1 MLGIRYFKA
10 PPTTWV
16 ALFRNG
22 KPSREGPGLSFLYF
36 APSATLVAVPVATS
50 DLPFAF
56 TEIAADFQTVT
67 VQGQVSWRVAEPSKL
82 AAALDF
88 SVDAHGAYRSEDP
101 EKLRERLLAT
111 TQVLVR
117 AEIQK
122 LPLRQALGATERI
135 TAEVLP
141 KLKAAEALTSL
152 GIETLALSIL
162 SIRPTPETARAL
174 EAEAREALQRQS
186 DLAIY
191 ERRNSAVEQER
202 RIKESELSTEIA
214 VEEKKRRIRETQI
227 AADIAIEEQRAT
239 LIDQRSANERKD
251 ADAKG
256 YALETTL
263 KPVKGIDWKILAAL
277 GTGGMDPRA
286 SIALAFRELAENA
299 SKIGELNMSP
309 DLLRSL
315 LAPAGK

>member
-1 MLGIRYFKA
+1 MFGIRYYKA

-22 KPSREGPGLSFLYF
+22 HPSREGPGLSFLYF

-67 VQGQVSWRVAEPSKL
+67 VQGQLSWRVAEPGKL
-82 AAALDF
+82 ASALDF
-88 SVDAHGAYRSEDP
+88 SLDGHGAYRSEDP

-111 TQVLVR
+111 AQVLVR
-117 AEIQK
+117 DVIQK
-122 LPLRQALGATERI
+122 LPLRQTLGAAERV
-135 TAEVLP
+135 TTEVLP
-141 KLKAAEALTSL
+141 RLKAAEALTSL

-162 SIRPTPETARAL
+162 SIRPTPEMARAI

-186 DLAIY
+186 DFAIY
-191 ERRNSAVEQER
+191 ERRNAAVEQER

-214 VEEKKRRIRETQI
+214 VEEKKRKIRETQM
-227 AADIAIEEQRAT
+227 AADIAVEEQRAT
-239 LIDQRSANERKD
+239 LVDQRAANDKKD

-263 KPVKGIDWKILAAL
+263 KPLKGIDWKILAAL
-277 GTGGMDPRA
+277 GTGGSDPKA

-299 SKIGELNMSP
+299 SKIGELNVSP

-315 LAPAGK
+315 IGSSSK

>member
-1 MLGIRYFKA
+1 MFGIRYFKA
-10 PPTTWV
+10 PPTNWV

-22 KPSREGPGLSFLYF
+22 RPSREGPGLSFLYF
-36 APSATLVAVPVATS
+36 GPSATLVSIPVATS

-67 VQGQVSWRVAEPSKL
+67 VQGQLAWRVADPRKL

-88 SVDAHGAYRSEDP
+88 SLDARGDYRSEDP

-111 TQVLVR
+111 AQVLVR
-117 AEIQK
+117 GEIQK
-122 LPLRQALGATERI
+122 LPLREALGAADRI
-135 TAEVLP
+135 TVEVLP
-141 KLKAAEALTSL
+141 RLRGAEPVVALGVEVL
-152 GIETLALSIL
+152 GLSIL
-162 SIRPTPETARAL
+162 SIRPTPEMARAL

-202 RIKESELSTEIA
+202 RIKENELSTEIA
-214 VEEKKRRIRETQI
+214 VEEKKRTIRETQM
-227 AADIAIEEQRAT
+227 AAEISVEEKRTALIE
-239 LIDQRSANERKD
+239 QRSANDRKD

-263 KPVKGIDWKILAAL
+263 KPLK
-277 GTGGMDPRA
+277 GMDWRLLSAVTAGGTDPRV
-286 SIALAFRELAENA
+286 SIAMAFRELAENA
-299 SKIGELNMSP
+299 SKIGEINVTP

-315 LAPAGK
+315 LSPSGK

>member
-22 KPSREGPGLSFLYF
+22 QPSRSGLGLSFLYF
-36 APSATLVAVPVATS
+36 APSATLVAVPSATA

-56 TEIAADFQTVT
+56 SEIAADFQAVT
-67 VQGQVSWRVAEPSKL
+67 VQGQLSWRVAEPAKL

-88 SVDAHGAYRSEDP
+88 SVDAHGAYRSDDP

-111 TQVLVR
+111 AQVLVR

-122 LPLRQALGATERI
+122 LPLRQALGAAERI

-141 KLKAAEALTSL
+141 RLRQAEALTSL
-152 GIETLALSIL
+152 GIETLAFSIL
-162 SIRPTPETARAL
+162 SIRPTPEMARAL

-191 ERRNSAVEQER
+191 ERRNAAVEQER
-202 RIKESELSTEIA
+202 RIKESELNTEIA
-214 VEEKKRRIRETQI
+214 VEEKKRKIRETQI
-227 AADIAIEEQRAT
+227 AADIAVEEQRAT
-239 LIDQRSANERKD
+239 LIDQRAANERKD

-263 KPVKGIDWKILAAL
+263 KPVKSMDWRVLAAL
-277 GTGGMDPRA
+277 SAGGMDPKA

-299 SKIGELNMSP
+299 SKIGEVNVSP

-315 LAPAGK
+315 IGGAAK